1 MKHNHGVCAWGSGTN
16 DEHSTANINNPFIHP
31 HFKEAQMSESFIP
44 GATAVGLVFN
54 DGVVLAAEK
63 RFAYGNFIM
72 SKTGKKVFQ
81 ISSNTGAAFAG
92 MIGDMQVLA
101 RNLQSLVRM
110 REMEIRRR
118 MTPNSV
124 AKLMSVVMYNRKMMP
139 FLNQVILAGM
149 DEAPSVY
156 VLDALGSVIPDKYA
170 VVGSGTEIA
179 IGVVESEY
187 TDGMDEEKAKHLAI
201 KSIKAAIQRDAASGN
216 GIDLMI
222 ISKSGIREEKVAF

>member
-1 MKHNHGVCAWGSGTN
+1 
-16 DEHSTANINNPFIHP
+16 
-31 HFKEAQMSESFIP
+31 MSESMIP

-54 DGVVLAAEK
+54 GGVVLAAEK
-63 RFAYGNFIM
+63 RFTYGNFIM
-72 SKTGKKVFQ
+72 SKTGKKVFMLN
-81 ISSNTGAAFAG
+81 SNTGAAFAG

-101 RNLQSLVRM
+101 RNMQAMVKV
-110 REMEIRRR
+110 REMEIHRK

-124 AKLMSVVMYNRKMMP
+124 AKLMSIVMYNRKMMP
-139 FLNQVILAGM
+139 FLNQVILAGF

-187 TDGMDEEKAKHLAI
+187 VDGLDEEMAKQLAI
-201 KSIKAAIQRDAASGN
+201 KSIKVASQRDAASGD
-216 GIDLMI
+216 GVDLVV
-222 ISKSGIREEKVAF
+222 ISKSGVKEEKVAF